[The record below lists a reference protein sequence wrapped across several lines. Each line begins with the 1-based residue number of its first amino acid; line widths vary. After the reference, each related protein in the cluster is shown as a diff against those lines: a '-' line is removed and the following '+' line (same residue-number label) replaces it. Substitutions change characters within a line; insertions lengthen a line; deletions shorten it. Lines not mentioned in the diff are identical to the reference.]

1 MDVLVAKL
9 ARAVQEVGATVAAI
23 SGGVSCNQRLCDRA
37 KEEAERHGIELR
49 LPEPSHSTD
58 NAAMIAYAAACRRG
72 AGIPAS
78 GLNSDID
85 PNLKLA

>member
-1 MDVLVAKL
+1 M
-9 ARAVQEVGATVAAI
+9 QEEGATVAAI
-23 SGGVSCNQRLCDRA
+23 SGGVSCNPRLCDRA

-49 LPEPSHSTD
+49 LPVPSHSTD
-58 NAAMIAYAAACRRG
+58 NAAMIAYAAACRRA